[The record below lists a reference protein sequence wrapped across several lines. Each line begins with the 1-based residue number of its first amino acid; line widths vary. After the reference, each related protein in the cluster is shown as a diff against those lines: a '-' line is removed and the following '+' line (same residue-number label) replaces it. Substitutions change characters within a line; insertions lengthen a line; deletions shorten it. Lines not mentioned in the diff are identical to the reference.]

1 MVLGSPPSLDVLG
14 EGHDS
19 PLAPVLGR
27 DLVTDRLANL
37 PIEVDQDRVNGGD
50 GPRPGGVKE
59 AQHLL
64 EVRLRWLIRTGSS
77 EGGLP

>member
-19 PLAPVLGR
+19 PLAPTLGR

-37 PIEVDQDRVNGGD
+37 PIEVEQDRVNGGHGARAASRKLNTSSKSACD
-50 GPRPGGVKE
+50 G
-59 AQHLL
+59 
-64 EVRLRWLIRTGSS
+64 
-77 EGGLP
+77 